1 MATQLLFYENPVAV
15 SSQRHRETCIAPGS
29 DVDFAKSV
37 NSVPLVASEFAEA
50 SAEFPIVF
58 VGQGDQ
64 IVPTAILGAAG
75 SKNAFVDDD
84 GKWSARFMPFFIGR
98 YPFVFSEVSD
108 AGRMILFV
116 DESSPRVNTEGR
128 GERLFDAD
136 GNQTQYLGGVLRA
149 LEDYQHKFRRTRQFC
164 QRLVD
169 LDLLRPM
176 EAQFTLAGQE
186 ARKLTGFMTVDR
198 DKLKSL
204 DADVLQ
210 NMLRTDELECVFL
223 HLASLRHFADV
234 ADKTAAK
241 ADPAPEATLVN

>member
-1 MATQLLFYENPVAV
+1 MAIQLLFYENPVAV

-29 DVDFAKSV
+29 DVSFARSV

-75 SKNAFVDDD
+75 AQNAFVDAD
-84 GKWSARFMPFFIGR
+84 GRWTARFLPFFIGR
-98 YPFVFSEVSD
+98 YPFVFSEATD

-128 GERLFDAD
+128 GERLFDAE
-136 GNQTQYLGGVLRA
+136 GNQTQYLGNVLRA

-164 QRLVD
+164 QRLVE

-176 EAQFTLAGQE
+176 EAQFTLDGKE
-186 ARKLTGFMTVDR
+186 PRKLTGFMTVDR
-198 DKLKSL
+198 DKLKSIEPGML
-204 DADVLQ
+204 QTLLQ
-210 NMLRTDELECVFL
+210 NDELECMFL

-234 ADKTAAK
+234 ADKTASSSSQAE
-241 ADPAPEATLVN
+241 PAPVA